1 MRLTNRIPPL
11 TTILIIALTTTALR
25 AQTRSDTIVPVTG
38 TAIRGSVTVSNRDEI
53 TVDVRGTPR
62 KIPAREVQRIVFGN
76 GPSALRQAH
85 EALGDGQFAN
95 ALESLAKIKPAQLRE
110 DSIREDFAFQT
121 AYCKAMLGAEA
132 PGGTAAAAKEMLD
145 FVRQYPT
152 SFHFYRAV
160 EILGDLAMRLG
171 NYSKAATYYA
181 QLSKA
186 PWQEYKLKSAVLE
199 AGALQAQG
207 PENYEAALK
216 RYDLVAR
223 ASVRGPEAER
233 QQQFALAGKAACEAE
248 LGNTDSARQAAEQII
263 QNNDPD
269 DVELFARAYNA
280 LGASYRKTDNPRDA
294 ILAYLHVD
302 LLCHR
307 ARDAH
312 AEALYY
318 LSQLWNEVGKAD
330 RATEARNTLKSRYG
344 ETTWANR

>member
-1 MRLTNRIPPL
+1 MRISPLLSTFLTCLL
-11 TTILIIALTTTALR
+11 TTAAVR
-25 AQTRSDTIVPVTG
+25 AQNRPDTLIPVTG
-38 TAIRGSVTVSNRDEI
+38 TAIRGSVTAADRDEI
-53 TVDVRGTPR
+53 TLDVRGTPR
-62 KIPAREVQRIVFGN
+62 KIPTNTVQRIVFGSA
-76 GPSALRQAH
+76 PSALRQAH

-95 ALESLAKIKPAQLRE
+95 ALDSLTKIEPAQLSEARVAE
-110 DSIREDFAFQT
+110 DLAFQS

-132 PGGTAAAAKEMLD
+132 PGGTADAAKDMLD
-145 FVRQYPT
+145 FVKKYPT

-160 EILGDLAMRLG
+160 EILGDLAMHLG
-171 NYSKAATYYA
+171 SYDRAATYYA
-181 QLSKA
+181 QLARA
-186 PWQEYKLKSAVLE
+186 PWQEYKLKAAVLE

-207 PENYEAALK
+207 PEKYAEALQ
-216 RYDLVAR
+216 RYDVVAR
-223 ASVRGPEAER
+223 ASLRGPEAER
-233 QQQFALAGKAACEAE
+233 QKQFALAGKAACEAE
-248 LGNTDSARQAAEQII
+248 LGNTDAARKAAEQII
-263 QNNDPD
+263 QENDPN

-280 LGASYRKTDNPRDA
+280 LGASYRKTNNPRDA

-344 ETTWANR
+344 GTTWANR

>member
-1 MRLTNRIPPL
+1 MRSTNRIPLLITLL
-11 TTILIIALTTTALR
+11 TIALTTTALR
-25 AQTRSDTIVPVTG
+25 AQNRTDTIVPVTG
-38 TAIRGSVTVSNRDEI
+38 TAIRGSVTAANRNEI
-53 TVDVRGTPR
+53 TLDVRGTQR
-62 KIPAREVQRIVFGN
+62 KIPANEVERIVFGN

-95 ALESLAKIKPAQLRE
+95 ALESLAKIRPVQLKE
-110 DSIREDFAFQT
+110 DQIKEDFAFQT
-121 AYCKAMLGAEA
+121 AYCKSMLGEAA

-145 FVRQYPT
+145 FVKEYPT
-152 SFHFYRAV
+152 SFHFYRAA
-160 EILGDLAMRLG
+160 ETLGDLAMRLG
-171 NYSKAATYYA
+171 NHSRAATYYA

-207 PENYEAALK
+207 PEKYAEALK

-223 ASVRGPEAER
+223 ADVRGPEAER
-233 QQQFALAGKAACEAE
+233 QKQFALAGKAACEAE

-280 LGASYRKTDNPRDA
+280 LGASYRKTNNSRDA

-312 AEALYY
+312 AEALHY

-330 RATEARNTLKSRYG
+330 RATEARNSLKSRYG